1 LEAEREEDVEN
12 ILERCYSV
20 GIEENHVR
28 QNPPLDSLINAYGSL
43 RPTYVSCCGHTS
55 IHQSIPATLIFK
67 RAQNSEKKDACSRLI

>member
-28 QNPPLDSLINAYGSL
+28 QNPPLDSPWFTAAHPSKLL
-43 RPTYVSCCGHTS
+43 RPHDHTPK
-55 IHQSIPATLIFK
+55 HPWNFNL
-67 RAQNSEKKDACSRLI
+67 